1 MTTTPITGIG
11 IGVPKGKATGANS
24 SKTEDTSFASMM
36 NVSLSERNKNST
48 ADVTNVSGTKKEGVR
63 KPSEKPDAGK
73 TEKAEKEEQT
83 GTSLSEEKKI
93 SAEKSKTEKPV
104 EKVTAQEK
112 TSDSE
117 SGEKLTEEVQNVLKK
132 ILELTKKV
140 LGIDDEELNRMF
152 EKLGITPMDL
162 LSLQV
167 VQQVVVEAEEG
178 ADFSVL
184 LTNEDAALKFTELT
198 NGIADIM
205 EEGNLTPE
213 VVKQVAESED
223 FVHLLADSRKVS
235 GDSEGLEE
243 TSNEMLQEQ
252 KTETS
257 LPKKEENTDLTLEK
271 SFDVEVETDVRMT
284 QKGDNRPAT
293 EQGKNT
299 FASPQEQFI
308 QHLEQASEGRL
319 EETIPVTE
327 QIREIADQ
335 ILERVRVLIRPT
347 QTSMEITLNPES
359 LGKVSLNVVSKAGVM
374 TASFTTQTEA
384 ARLAIES
391 QMTVLRENLENQGIK
406 VEAIEVSVS
415 DFSFMQQ
422 GDLSNTD
429 TGSGQQQNGMG
440 RRRNLSLDEALSFED
455 VTEEEEIALDM
466 MERNGNTVDYTA

>member
-11 IGVPKGKATGANS
+11 IGVPTGKATGTNL

-36 NVSLSERNKNST
+36 NVSLSERNKST
-48 ADVTNVSGTKKEGVR
+48 AADVTNVSGATKEGVR
-63 KPSEKPDAGK
+63 KPSEKKDAGK
-73 TEKAEKEEQT
+73 TEKAEKEDST
-83 GTSLSEEKKI
+83 GTSLAEEKKT
-93 SAEKSKTEKPV
+93 SAEKTQTEKPV
-104 EKVTAQEK
+104 EKMSAQEK
-112 TSDSE
+112 ASE
-117 SGEKLTEEVQNVLKK
+117 SESEEKLTKEVQSVLKK
-132 ILELTKKV
+132 ILELTKKL
-140 LGIDDEELNRMF
+140 LGIDEEELNRMF

-167 VQQVVVEAEEG
+167 VQKVVVEAEEG

-184 LTNEDAALKFTELT
+184 LTNEEAALKFTELT

-205 EEGNLTPE
+205 EESNLTPE

-223 FVHLLADSRKVS
+223 FVNLLANSRKVS
-235 GDSEGLEE
+235 GNLEGIEE
-243 TSNEMLQEQ
+243 TSDEILTEQ
-252 KTETS
+252 NTETS
-257 LPKKEENTDLTLEK
+257 LSKTAKDADQTLEK
-271 SFDVEVETDVRMT
+271 HFDVEVETDVKMT
-284 QKGDNRPAT
+284 QKGDNRPDT

-308 QHLEQASEGRL
+308 QYLEQASEGRL

-327 QIREIADQ
+327 QIREIANQ

-422 GDLSNTD
+422 GNLSNAD
-429 TGSGQQQNGMG
+429 TGSGQSQNGMG
-440 RRRNLSLDEALSFED
+440 KRRNLSLEEALSFEN